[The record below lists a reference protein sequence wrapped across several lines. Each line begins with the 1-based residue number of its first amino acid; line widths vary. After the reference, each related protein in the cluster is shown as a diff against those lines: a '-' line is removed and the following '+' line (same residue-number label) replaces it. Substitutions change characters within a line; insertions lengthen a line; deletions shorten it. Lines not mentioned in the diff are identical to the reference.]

1 MSQKIRTLLSVV
13 FVFSLLMF
21 TVVAAAFDPDNEANS
36 ISSDMLAKQFGPVP
50 FSKLKG
56 KISIGAVEK
65 NMANQFWQSLGNG
78 YNNVAKKY
86 KIRVDIQAARTET
99 DLQAQLSLLETMMI
113 KKYNAFLLSPLSNDN
128 LNTAVSKL
136 KQTKIPVINV
146 NCEYIAEADVFV
158 GSLQKDIGV
167 LAANYIGQKL
177 GGKGKVAVIEGVPGA
192 YTSIQRVAGFKETLN
207 KKYPGIEIVS
217 SVPANYERQKG
228 MDVAM
233 DILNQHPDLNAFF
246 AANDNMAL
254 GAVEAVRN
262 RDKNKLGKL
271 IVIGVDGTDGAY
283 DSIKKGELTGT
294 VDQFPEKNG
303 EIGMEVALRLLAGQK
318 LPRVISTPEALVD
331 KTNMAKYRK

>member
-1 MSQKIRTLLSVV
+1 MSKKIKILLSVTAI
-13 FVFSLLMF
+13 FSLLAFVF
-21 TVVAAAFDPDNEANS
+21 TAAAFNPDNEPNS
-36 ISSDMLAKQFGPVP
+36 ISSDQLAKEFGPVP
-50 FSKLKG
+50 VNKLKG

-78 YNNVAKKY
+78 YKNMAKKY
-86 KIRVDIQAARTET
+86 KIKVDIQAARTET
-99 DLQAQLSLLETMMI
+99 DLQAQLSILETMMI

-128 LNTAVSKL
+128 LTTAVKEL
-136 KQTKIPVINV
+136 KRKKIPVVNV
-146 NCEYIAEADVFV
+146 NCEYISEADVFV

-167 LAANYIGQKL
+167 LAADYIGNKL
-177 GGKGKVAVIEGVPGA
+177 GNKGKVAVIEGVPGA
-192 YTSIQRVAGFKETLN
+192 YTSIQRVSGFKEIIA
-207 KKYPGIEIVS
+207 KKYPGIKIVS

-233 DILNQHPDLNAFF
+233 DVLNQHPDLDAFF

-262 RDKNKLGKL
+262 RDKKKVGKL
-271 IVIGVDGTDGAY
+271 IIIGVDGTDGAY

-331 KTNMAKYRK
+331 KDNIAQYRK